1 VTALSAERVPR
12 RLAVVTLAVL
22 GLVFVLLAGRW
33 LLHTRAP
40 YAGTNSVA
48 PKYNLAGPTRGH
60 SLCVKGL
67 TLPGS
72 ANGIRFRVA
81 AAGAAPLRVTL
92 RLDAGGSRLVS
103 TGSVPGGGGLGLLD
117 FAFPPRGKDVPATA
131 CLTTSGT
138 VVAMSGQPSPGTG
151 TGSAFIGGKQVGVP
165 SIWFLRSPSR
175 RLVSALPDGARH
187 ASLFRAGFVGS
198 WTYLVLALLIVLCW
212 IAGLWLLLRQR
223 A

>member
-1 VTALSAERVPR
+1 MTALSAERVPR
-12 RLAVVTLAVL
+12 RVAVVTLAVL
-22 GLVFVLLAGRW
+22 GLVFVLLVGRW

-48 PKYNLAGPTRGH
+48 PKYNLPGPTPRH
-60 SLCVKGL
+60 RLCVKGL

-81 AAGAAPLRVTL
+81 VAGTAPAPATL
-92 RLDAGGSRLVS
+92 RLDAGGTTIVSR
-103 TGSVPGGGGLGLLD
+103 GSVPGGGGLGLLD
-117 FAFPPRGKDVPATA
+117 FHFPARGRDLPATA
-131 CLTTSGT
+131 CLTTNRT

-151 TGSAFIGGKQVGVP
+151 TGSGFINGKPVGVP

-175 RLVSALPDGARH
+175 RLLSALPAGAHR

-198 WTYLVLALLIVLCW
+198 FTYVVVAILIVLCW
-212 IAGLWLLLRQR
+212 IAGLRLVLRQR

>member
-1 VTALSAERVPR
+1 VTAPSAERVPR
-12 RLAVVTLAVL
+12 RVAVVTLGLL
-22 GLVFVLLAGRW
+22 GLVFVLLVGRW

-60 SLCVKGL
+60 RLCVKGL
-67 TLPGS
+67 TLPGA

-81 AAGAAPLRVTL
+81 AAGTAPVRVTL
-92 RLDAGGSRLVS
+92 RLDAGGTKLVS
-103 TGSVPGGGGLGLLD
+103 TGSAAGGGGLGLLD
-117 FAFPPRGKDVPATA
+117 FGFPARGRDVSATA
-131 CLTTSGT
+131 CLTTNGT

-151 TGSAFIGGKQVGVP
+151 TGAAFIGGKPVGVP
-165 SIWFLRSPSR
+165 SIWFLRKPPK
-175 RLVSALPDGARH
+175 RLLSALSAGAHR

-198 WTYLVLALLIVLCW
+198 FTYLVLAILIVLCW
-212 IAGLWLLLRQR
+212 VVGLRLVLRQR